1 MLPKSANLDY
11 KTIISILTQE
21 LVPAAGCT
29 EPIAIAYASAVAR
42 KYLSV
47 FPTKAHII
55 CSKNI
60 IKNVKSVVVPNSGG
74 LKGIRVSAILGLVVG
89 MSESALEVLSYVK
102 DEHRLLL
109 VELLEKGFCTVA
121 QSTSKEPLHIQVRIE
136 HNDEYVE
143 VEITGTH
150 TNIIRIEHNGSIID
164 TKKTSAQL
172 IKEIPISSYNILD
185 MESVIQF
192 TNTVEIAQIKPII
205 LRQIE
210 YNLAIAEEGFKSTYG
225 IGIGK
230 SLQQMAHQDP
240 YQLGKAYAGSASEAR
255 MNGCELS
262 VITNS
267 GSGNQ
272 GITASLPIV
281 IFAKKTHKTE
291 EELIRALVLSN
302 LIAIRI
308 KAGIGRLSAFCGA
321 VSAACGT
328 AVAYTYL
335 SKGTHQQIEDT
346 LKNIIGNVS
355 GIVCDGAK
363 TSCALK
369 IVSSVDAAIVA
380 HKLAMQ
386 SIVLEDNSGI
396 LKSGIEETLRALE
409 RLGREGMAETDDVIL
424 SIMQS

>member
-1 MLPKSANLDY
+1 MPPKREELDY

-42 KYLSV
+42 KHISA
-47 FPTKAHII
+47 FPTHANTL

-60 IKNVKSVVVPNSGG
+60 IKNVQSVVVPNSGG
-74 LKGIRVSAILGLVVG
+74 RKGIAVSTILGILVG
-89 MSESALEVLSYVK
+89 ESESALEVLSYVK
-102 DEHRLLL
+102 EEHR
-109 VELLEKGFCTVA
+109 VELEKLLEEDFCTVG
-121 QSTSKEPLHIQVRIE
+121 QSKSKETLHIQVRLE
-136 HNDEYVE
+136 NGDEYVE
-143 VEITGTH
+143 VEIAGTH
-150 TNIIRIEHNGSIID
+150 TNIIRIEHNGTIID
-164 TKKTSAQL
+164 IKKKKSH
-172 IKEIPISSYNILD
+172 IVKEIPLSSYNILD
-185 MESVIQF
+185 MESVLLF
-192 TNTVEIAQIKPII
+192 TQSVEISQVKPII
-205 LRQIE
+205 MRQVE

-225 IGIGK
+225 IGIAK
-230 SLQQMAHQDP
+230 SLHQMADGDP

-255 MNGCELS
+255 MNGCNLS
-262 VITNS
+262 VVTNS

-281 IFAKKTHKTE
+281 IFAKQTKKTE

-335 SKGTHQQIEDT
+335 SGGTHQQILDT

-363 TSCALK
+363 TGCALK

-409 RLGREGMAETDDVIL
+409 RLGREGMAETDNVIL